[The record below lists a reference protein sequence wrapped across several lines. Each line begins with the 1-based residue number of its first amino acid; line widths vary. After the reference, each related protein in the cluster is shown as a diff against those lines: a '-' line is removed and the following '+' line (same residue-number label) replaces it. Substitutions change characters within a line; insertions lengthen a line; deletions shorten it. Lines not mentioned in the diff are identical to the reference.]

1 MFPQLD
7 YQKKFVEKKYKFGK
21 DNKQRRKRKSNG
33 DRNSEPTGDS
43 NKVSQMFL
51 DRVQIKMKKLS
62 IVKPSSLSKFDI
74 QTCAKMNW

>member
-33 DRNSEPTGDS
+33 DRNLEPTGDS

-51 DRVQIKMKKLS
+51 GRVQIKLKNCPL
-62 IVKPSSLSKFDI
+62 
-74 QTCAKMNW
+74 

>member
-33 DRNSEPTGDS
+33 DRNSEHTGDS

-51 DRVQIKMKKLS
+51 GQVQLKNEK
-62 IVKPSSLSKFDI
+62 IVRL
-74 QTCAKMNW
+74 